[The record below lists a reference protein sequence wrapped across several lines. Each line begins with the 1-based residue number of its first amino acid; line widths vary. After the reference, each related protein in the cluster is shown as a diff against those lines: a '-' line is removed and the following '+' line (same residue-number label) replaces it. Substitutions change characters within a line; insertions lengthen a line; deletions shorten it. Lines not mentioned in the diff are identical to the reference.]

1 MVFTATGMR
10 RALIVIGAVLAAPL
24 AFAHAHLE
32 AQTPAAN
39 AQVTS
44 APQAL
49 TLKFS
54 EGIEPKFS
62 GLTITNARKQT
73 IKTGTATRS
82 EENKS
87 QLVVPLEDTLQ
98 AGEYTVDWHVVSVD
112 GHKTKGSYTFSV
124 K

>member
-1 MVFTATGMR
+1 MLFTATRMS
-10 RALIVIGAVLAAPL
+10 RALVAIGVLLTTPL

-39 AQVTS
+39 TQVTT
-44 APQAL
+44 APQVL
-49 TLKFS
+49 TLNFS

-62 GLTITNARKQT
+62 GLTLTNAQKQT

-82 EENKS
+82 KENKA
-87 QLVVPLEDTLQ
+87 QLVVPLEASLQ
-98 AGEYTVDWHVVSVD
+98 PGDYTVDWHVVSVD
-112 GHKTKGSYTFSV
+112 GHKTRGSYTFTV